1 MMLKHCPYCQSTR
14 VHRMFI
20 SYPEESQSHL
30 NPQSLFTSAFGLRT
44 QVLKQLCKR
53 PPFSPWLLGLA
64 EILMKG
70 MYLYWI
76 ETQRVHSDSG
86 IAIGFYC
93 EQCQRSFNH

>member
-1 MMLKHCPYCQSTR
+1 MLKHCPYCQSTR

-64 EILMKG
+64 EILLKG
-70 MYLYWI
+70 MYLYWM
-76 ETQRVHSDSG
+76 ETRRVHSDSG
-86 IAIGFYC
+86 IAIGY
-93 EQCQRSFNH
+93 NANVALIIK

>member
-20 SYPEESQSHL
+20 SYPEESKSHL
-30 NPQSLFTSAFGLRT
+30 NTRPLFTSAFRLRT

-53 PPFSPWLLGLA
+53 PPFSPWLLGLT
-64 EILMKG
+64 EILLKG

>member
-64 EILMKG
+64 EILLKG
-70 MYLYWI
+70 MYLYGM
-76 ETQRVHSDSG
+76 ETRRVHSDSG

>member
-64 EILMKG
+64 EILLKG
-70 MYLYWI
+70 MYLYWMA
-76 ETQRVHSDSG
+76 TRRVHSDSG

>member
-1 MMLKHCPYCQSTR
+1 MMLMHCPYCQSTR

-64 EILMKG
+64 EILLKG
-70 MYLYWI
+70 MYLYWM
-76 ETQRVHSDSG
+76 ETRRVHSDSG